1 MSPTPS
7 SSSSRPKEIPE
18 DVKRVLDRTHLV
30 ELTTKGRKSGLPR
43 PVDISFAHREG
54 QLFLLAFGWS
64 QWVRNLRVHT
74 AAEAR
79 VGPLRLW
86 VEAIFPEDQGA
97 AITRTRELFTA
108 KYGDEYL
115 RRWYRGGDWRPVA
128 LAVKR
133 WAKD

>member
-1 MSPTPS
+1 M
-7 SSSSRPKEIPE
+7 PE
-18 DVKRVLDRTHLV
+18 AVKRVLDRTPLV

-43 PVDISFAHREG
+43 PVEISFAHREG

-64 QWVRNLRVHT
+64 QWVRNLREHP

-79 VGPLRLW
+79 VGAVRLA
-86 VEAIFPEDQGA
+86 VDAVFPEDRGA
-97 AITRTRELFTA
+97 AVTHTRELFTA

-115 RRWYRGGDWRPVA
+115 RTWYRGGDWRPVA

-133 WAKD
+133 WARD